1 MNVVTLD
8 IESAWDSKEYTL
20 SKMGAIEYSRDPRFH
35 CQMVGLAVNGTPPV
49 VHADTGNDE
58 VRAALA
64 SLDAQHDMFCAHNG
78 AGFDFVALHE
88 NFGFS
93 PRWMIDT
100 IYMMRWCGLSRISAE
115 SHAALTELLGNGH
128 KEAGTVVSDGKTWPQ
143 DFSAQEQV
151 FFKQYCADD
160 VAQCQRNMMAM
171 MPYMTNDVLRFM
183 ALTARMATE
192 PVFVLDEA
200 MLDEYIR
207 QLDAEAEDARRR
219 IMEIFHFATLD
230 EFFKAIRSAD
240 KFAAM
245 LRHLGVE
252 PPTKV
257 SEKKTATMI
266 AKLEAQVALPGSD
279 QAALQRQLAEVREQG
294 VHTYAFSKSDLDF
307 LELREHDDPRVRM
320 LVETR
325 LEFNS
330 SILRSRAET
339 LLKFAR
345 HRKPLPIMLS
355 AFKAHTGR
363 YSAGTSEGK
372 SDGTQVQNLSKRNPA
387 HLVLRKAIQAPRGYK
402 IVACDSSQIE
412 LRVNAWMAQ
421 QHDLLAHLRAGRDPY
436 AELAARF
443 ASQYTAQ
450 QIHDGAKSGDKDCK
464 KLRNVA
470 KQLLLACVWGKALV
484 FTPTGAKR
492 LSDITLDDK
501 IWDGEEYVSHGG
513 LACRGEKEVIR
524 IGHTLMTP
532 DHLIWTGTAW
542 KAAECMELPDFCLA
556 IDAGRDA
563 LPAGCNPYK
572 IIPADERLLLYSEAA
587 QREPTVVYDIVECG
601 PRNRFLIFDGEWAF
615 LVHNCGYGT
624 SAKKFAMT
632 LLRQGMHLAN
642 DREEHN
648 AIAEQYHMIYRTTN
662 YSIVNFWKRCN
673 QVLKA
678 MIAGY
683 SGKFGGPND
692 DTFEYGMM
700 RLGPLEREVASV
712 KMPSGYILRY
722 PNLRYNAEGEIVY
735 DFKLGKNIV
744 PRRMHG
750 AKLDENCIAE
760 GTKVY
765 TDSGWKPI
773 ENIRLSDKIYDG
785 VDFVPHQGL
794 VYRGVQ
800 GCIELDGVRLTPD
813 HRVLTLEGWCESESA
828 QLERLHRC
836 TLRAAPR
843 RRHIESPI
851 QGRDWAALRDVD
863 SCKTHSGNRGESRE
877 TPTMEVGFSL
887 RLRRLC
893 GAIYSQCCDERKK
906 GPHASLP
913 SLYGKQC
920 KAQAFQAWRHREQ
933 IIPCVAWHAES
944 LSKSW
949 SICVSAI
956 RRARDF
962 CVRALDGL
970 PQFCR
975 RYGRRLLR
983 GFSFRPYRYERQL
996 LQGELSLDFVSC
1008 KRPQQGW
1015 NLSRYRCGGVFQGD
1029 WDREVDYS
1037 IPDRPRVAAGTTR
1050 FSPLGIQCE
1059 VESVSSQREIQA
1071 RVYDIIN
1078 CGPRHR
1084 FVVQGISGPVI
1095 VSNCCQSLAFQAL
1108 QYQACRMDEAG
1119 IQLKCNIHDSWA
1131 TVVPDVQVE
1140 ETAERMLWHMR
1151 QVPPWMAGCPLDAEV
1166 ETGTDFTVV

>member
-1 MNVVTLD
+1 MNVITLD

-20 SKMGAIEYSRDPRFH
+20 SKMGAIEYSRDQRFH
-35 CQMVGLAVNGTPPV
+35 CQMVGLAMNGAAPV

-58 VRAALA
+58 VKAALA

-88 NFGFS
+88 NFGFA
-93 PRWMIDT
+93 PCWMIDT

-143 DFSAQEQV
+143 DFSPQEQV

-171 MPYMTNDVLRFM
+171 MPYMTNDALRFM

-240 KFAAM
+240 KFAEM
-245 LRHLGVE
+245 LKSLGVE

-257 SEKKTATMI
+257 SEKKTATAI
-266 AKLEAQVALPGSD
+266 AKLEAQLALPGSD
-279 QAALQRQLAEVREQG
+279 PVVLQRQLVEVREQG
-294 VHTYAFSKSDLDF
+294 VQTYAFSKSDLDF

-345 HRKPLPIMLS
+345 HHKPLPIMLS

-363 YSAGTSEGK
+363 YSAGASEGK
-372 SDGTQVQNLSKRNPA
+372 SDSTQVQNLSKRNPA

-436 AELAARF
+436 AELAAEFDR
-443 ASQYTAQ
+443 QYTAT
-450 QIHDGAKSGDKDCK
+450 QIHDGAKSGDKHCK
-464 KLRNVA
+464 QLRNVA
-470 KQLLLACVWGKALV
+470 KTLLLACLAGSTQVL
-484 FTPTGAKR
+484 TDTGWKR
-492 LSDITLDDK
+492 MDTVSVNDK
-501 IWDGEEYVSHGG
+501 LWDGEQWVCHQGLIYNGWKKTVNLDGVS
-513 LACRGEKEVIR
+513 
-524 IGHTLMTP
+524 MTP
-532 DHLIWTGTAW
+532 DHLIFDGFSWSAAEELLRAPKYLSRALRFGVESLKMCAWWKIPERTASVKWSIKSAVRAVALYAGRVSTRCCNALSIAVRTVRSAMVPTCDRSNESILIPNREINLANLRLCGLFGVPGQLGQIILSVLWKSPVLAGVADMLFCSPILWQERRPGVTLAPNVKQRRPSRNFIGIMPIFVPIRRIVDGCSVVLTPASNGAITLNPGTGTIT
-542 KAAECMELPDFCLA
+542 AAVEFKSSLNLRANFWHIWLHCLA
-556 IDAGRDA
+556 GMTRCLRSIASTMLGIMRLGICDLFHAV
-563 LPAGCNPYK
+563 K
-572 IIPADERLLLYSEAA
+572 ICRIGEVWEKLANVFGDSRMKMPRYAH
-587 QREPTVVYDIVECG
+587 VYDIMNCG
-601 PRNRFLIFDGEWAF
+601 KNNRFLIKTDSGCL

-624 SAKKFAMT
+624 SSARFATT
-632 LLRQGMHLAN
+632 LLRQGMRLA
-642 DREEHN
+642 DSKEAHN
-648 AIAEQYHMIYRTTN
+648 EIATHYHTIYRAN
-662 YSIVNFWKRCN
+662 NAAIVYFWKRCN

-683 SGKFGGPND
+683 SGKFGGPDD

-744 PRRMHG
+744 PRRMYG
-750 AKLDENCIAE
+750 AKLDE
-760 GTKVY
+760 
-765 TDSGWKPI
+765 
-773 ENIRLSDKIYDG
+773 
-785 VDFVPHQGL
+785 
-794 VYRGVQ
+794 
-800 GCIELDGVRLTPD
+800 
-813 HRVLTLEGWCESESA
+813 
-828 QLERLHRC
+828 
-836 TLRAAPR
+836 
-843 RRHIESPI
+843 
-851 QGRDWAALRDVD
+851 
-863 SCKTHSGNRGESRE
+863 
-877 TPTMEVGFSL
+877 
-887 RLRRLC
+887 
-893 GAIYSQCCDERKK
+893 
-906 GPHASLP
+906 
-913 SLYGKQC
+913 
-920 KAQAFQAWRHREQ
+920 
-933 IIPCVAWHAES
+933 
-944 LSKSW
+944 
-949 SICVSAI
+949 
-956 RRARDF
+956 
-962 CVRALDGL
+962 
-970 PQFCR
+970 
-975 RYGRRLLR
+975 
-983 GFSFRPYRYERQL
+983 
-996 LQGELSLDFVSC
+996 
-1008 KRPQQGW
+1008 
-1015 NLSRYRCGGVFQGD
+1015 
-1029 WDREVDYS
+1029 
-1037 IPDRPRVAAGTTR
+1037 
-1050 FSPLGIQCE
+1050 
-1059 VESVSSQREIQA
+1059 
-1071 RVYDIIN
+1071 
-1078 CGPRHR
+1078 
-1084 FVVQGISGPVI
+1084 
-1095 VSNCCQSLAFQAL
+1095 NCCQSLAFQAL
-1108 QYQACRMDEAG
+1108 QYQACRMDETG

-1131 TVVPDVQVE
+1131 TVVPDVQVK

-1166 ETGTDFTVV
+1166 EIGENFEVV